1 MRSVDG
7 LTVDGGAMMLGEM
20 SSGTDWRRRPF
31 RFGVFAFG
39 EPDTTAAQWM
49 DQARRAEGEGC
60 STLLTG
66 DHYVLPTACTA
77 RLAMAGAVTTTLR
90 LGSCV
95 YCNDFR
101 HPALLAKEAA
111 ELDRLSD
118 GRFELGIGAGW
129 LKDEYDMIG
138 LPFEAGRVRA
148 DRFQEAVGIIRRLL
162 AGETVTHHGD
172 HYTLLGYTP
181 ATLPVQKPVP
191 LFLGGGGPR
200 MTRFAAQQADII
212 GFDPMSLPEGGKSP
226 REFGVQAFQE
236 KLRLLDD
243 ASAGRTDGG
252 PERSILLFDVARRL
266 DDLPEDSWAD
276 PEFVRESPYALIGET
291 SKMVE
296 TLLER
301 REKWGLT
308 YYVFG
313 DQDFD
318 VFKPLIAEL
327 ADT

>member
-1 MRSVDG
+1 
-7 LTVDGGAMMLGEM
+7 MMLGEM
-20 SSGTDWRRRPF
+20 STGTALPRRPF
-31 RFGVFAFG
+31 RFGVLALG
-39 EPDTTAAQWM
+39 DPDATAAQWTEE
-49 DQARRAEGEGC
+49 ARRAEGEGC
-60 STLLTG
+60 STLLIG
-66 DHYVLPTACTA
+66 DHYGLPTACTV
-77 RLAMAGAVTTTLR
+77 RLAMAAAVTTTLR

-129 LKDEYDMIG
+129 LKDEYDMVG

-162 AGETVTHHGD
+162 AGEAVTHHGD
-172 HYTLLGYTP
+172 HYTLDGYAP

-191 LFLGGGGPR
+191 MFFGGGGPR
-200 MTRFAAQQADII
+200 MTRFAAQHADII
-212 GFDPMSLPEGGKSP
+212 GFDPMSLPEGGKNP
-226 REFGVQAFQE
+226 REFGVQAFEE

-243 ASAGRTDGG
+243 ASTGRAHGG

-266 DDLPEDSWAD
+266 EDLPADSWAD
-276 PEFVRESPYALIGET
+276 PEFVSDSPYALIGDT
-291 SKMVE
+291 SKMVD

-327 ADT
+327 AGT